1 MIENQEAIESQLET
15 IVREFC
21 GASDGESIDLQHSV
35 ESMDS
40 LDKLELVY
48 RIEEKLGIKIE
59 NLDSIES
66 FDALIRIAKK
76 KLPTQ

>member
-1 MIENQEAIESQLET
+1 
-15 IVREFC
+15 
-21 GASDGESIDLQHSV
+21 
-35 ESMDS
+35 MDS

-66 FDALIRIAKK
+66 FDDLIRIAKK

>member
-1 MIENQEAIESQLET
+1 MIENQESIESQLET

-21 GASDGESIDLQHSV
+21 GASEGESIDLQYSV

-59 NLDSIES
+59 NLDNIES
-66 FDALIRIAKK
+66 FDDLIRVAKK
-76 KLPTQ
+76 KLSLQ